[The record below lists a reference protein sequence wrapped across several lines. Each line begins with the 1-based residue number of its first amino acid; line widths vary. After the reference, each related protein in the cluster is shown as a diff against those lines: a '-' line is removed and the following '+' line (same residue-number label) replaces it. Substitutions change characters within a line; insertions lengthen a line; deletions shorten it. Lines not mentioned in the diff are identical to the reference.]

1 MFYQI
6 IKIKEI
12 LLAYKFILF
21 KEKIQLEAA
30 LQVRAGA
37 FHAAD
42 SINVQE
48 LQQKLIGLQE
58 ELTEMHRYFIA

>member
-1 MFYQI
+1 MN
-6 IKIKEI
+6 IKVIDI
-12 LLAYKFILF
+12 RYYIFF

-58 ELTEMHRYFIA
+58 ELTEMHRYIMAQFCQ

>member
-1 MFYQI
+1 M
-6 IKIKEI
+6 KIKVI
-12 LLAYKFILF
+12 DIKYYIFF

-30 LQVRAGA
+30 IQVRAGA

-58 ELTEMHRYFIA
+58 ELTEMHRYIMAQFCQ

>member
-1 MFYQI
+1 MKFKVI
-6 IKIKEI
+6 DIK
-12 LLAYKFILF
+12 YFIFF
-21 KEKIQLEAA
+21 KEKVQLEAA

-58 ELTEMHRYFIA
+58 ELTEMHRYIMAQFCQ